1 MLWIKAIHVMA
12 IISWMAGIFYLPRLF
27 VYHCQADHGSKQS
40 ETFKIMEA
48 KLLKV
53 IMAPAMIVSWL
64 TGLILAYFS
73 QFWFEPWFIIKLIL
87 VVLMTIFHI
96 YLGKWARDFSAD
108 NNQKSEK
115 YFRIANEVPTILM
128 MIIVIMVI
136 VKPF

>member
-27 VYHCQADHGSKQS
+27 VYHCQAKIGSSQS

-48 KLLKV
+48 KLLKI
-53 IMAPAMIVSWL
+53 IMAPAMIVSWI
-64 TGLILAYFS
+64 TGLTLAYFN
-73 QFWFEPWFIIKLIL
+73 QFWSEPWFIIKLAL
-87 VVLMTIFHI
+87 VILMTIFHV
-96 YLGKWARDFSAD
+96 YLGKWARDFTAD
-108 NNQKSEK
+108 KNLKSEK
-115 YFRIANEVPTILM
+115 YFRLANEIPTILM